1 MAKPEWG
8 RKRTCQVCGKK
19 YYDLNKSPII
29 CPCPEAVEFDPESIL
44 RTRKSKSVSP
54 KVTTGNNNDLTEDI
68 SNIDDIELDSDSEVV
83 SDDDPLLEINKEDQK
98 DIAEDEI
105 GLDDNITFIDDDEIS
120 DEDIGEDDDISDE
133 NGINVEINEDDKN

>member
-29 CPCPEAVEFDPESIL
+29 CPSCGAEFEPNDYLKS
-44 RTRKSKSVSP
+44 RKSKSIPLKVS
-54 KVTTGNNNDLTEDI
+54 VENDNDLTKDI
-68 SNIDDIELDSDSEVV
+68 ENIDDIEVDTDGEVV
-83 SDDDPLLEINKEDQK
+83 TDDDPLLEINKEDQNV
-98 DIAEDEI
+98 IADDEI
-105 GLDDNITFIDDDEIS
+105 DMDEDVSFIDDDEIT
-120 DEDIGEDDDISDE
+120 EDD